1 MSNYDVVVFGAQKEL
16 TALFPITT
24 IRMYMQRIK
33 TNDTVR
39 FFRINKKKRRTST
52 VGDKLKQ
59 KVRYEETKKNEDD
72 LKRDRLEVILH
83 RIQFYFSF

>member
-16 TALFPITT
+16 TALFPIAT

-39 FFRINKKKRRTST
+39 FFRINKKKDERVQWETS
-52 VGDKLKQ
+52 
-59 KVRYEETKKNEDD
+59 
-72 LKRDRLEVILH
+72 
-83 RIQFYFSF
+83 